1 MPERL
6 VPPSM
11 VEWGAIPPCL
21 ETLTSEDYWIAV
33 VVGDEND
40 DDENDNDGGGGG
52 SSPLLTR
59 TVVTVLP
66 EVGCGI
72 DNLEVTRRS
81 EDLSSHV
88 FRRLVGWRSSS
99 APPAARDD
107 DEGCRGG
114 GIRRTERRNQEVAVV
129 DRGSG
134 TTYEVET
141 IFQVDDDTDEREE
154 ENDGDDDDYD
164 GTTTTTTTTTTTM
177 TRHRRIRVSLSLVI
191 PERRT
196 EEDRRGGGGIAIK
209 PSNLIDLR
217 VERRV
222 SSRSTRGTAWTGP
235 AHDSGGLDARTV
247 SRTIGESITHGD
259 VFATTKTKGNDV
271 GRDPWTLFPVIPA
284 GGTYEDGDGREK
296 TTDLL
301 GGAWMRTAIFPPPAG
316 DDDDVGAGVLT
327 TRTESDFAPGGTPSV
342 VALRLPQNV
351 MIRYGTGISS
361 PDDGTTWSIE
371 ISHFGVATIGD
382 DGGPTGVRRR
392 VVLRSFDLTMSRN
405 NTTEGKRCGSNNG
418 LGNIHYWV
426 EDKVSF
432 GSPDLRQCGMQ
443 SMGATRTC

>member
-1 MPERL
+1 M
-6 VPPSM
+6 
-11 VEWGAIPPCL
+11 
-21 ETLTSEDYWIAV
+21 
-33 VVGDEND
+33 
-40 DDENDNDGGGGG
+40 
-52 SSPLLTR
+52 
-59 TVVTVLP
+59 TVLP

-72 DNLEVTRRS
+72 DNLEVTRMS
-81 EDLSSHV
+81 EDLSCHA
-88 FRRLVGWRSSS
+88 FRRLVSWRSSS
-99 APPAARDD
+99 SAPARDD
-107 DEGCRGG
+107 DGRGG
-114 GIRRTERRNQEVAVV
+114 GIGRTERHNQEVAVV
-129 DRGSG
+129 DRGSD

-141 IFQVDDDTDEREE
+141 LFQVDDDNDEREVE
-154 ENDGDDDDYD
+154 EDDDDVDD
-164 GTTTTTTTTTTTM
+164 GTKTTTTT

-284 GGTYEDGDGREK
+284 GGTYEDGDGRER

-316 DDDDVGAGVLT
+316 DDDDIGAGVLT

-418 LGNIHYWV
+418 LGKIHYWV
-426 EDKVSF
+426 EDKVS
-432 GSPDLRQCGMQ
+432 
-443 SMGATRTC
+443 